1 MSFPINRR
9 QFIASAGALAMSRA
23 PVADAWASNEGVSPD
38 FVRDVIVVGAGGAG
52 LAAAIEAADAGASVV
67 VLEKMPVAGGNTFLA
82 DAFNAVDPVA
92 QKKIG
97 VTDSVEHHFRQ
108 MMESGEYR
116 ADPDLAK
123 LVAYG
128 APDTLD
134 WLKEKGVEFS
144 PDVYQVYSSL
154 WPRTHNPIRSFGLG
168 YVEPLRLAAV
178 RRGVDIRVNTRV
190 TALLR
195 EEALSGRVLGVTAEN
210 TARPTGT
217 PEHWVA
223 RRGVVIASGGFGAA
237 PALIERFDPLMKGL
251 RTTNHAGAT
260 GDMIAPLEDIGA
272 ATVGMEFIQLLPG
285 GSLSGRFIGAISPIE
300 NMILVDRSGHRFVAE
315 DAAGCRLTNAVLR
328 APGQC
333 AVVILDARGYAA
345 QKPSSKAAF
354 DAGMR
359 QGEAYEAATLNELA
373 LKLRIPAENLKR
385 TVRDY
390 NRAVEAKVDP
400 LGRNPNTLVST
411 IEIGPFYAAR
421 ISMSVN
427 CTLGGV
433 AIDTKARVLDRRR
446 HVIPGLFAAGEV
458 TGGIHGETLMG
469 GNSLSDVFTVGRL
482 AGREVSKET

>member
-1 MSFPINRR
+1 MSQTFTRR
-9 QFIASAGALAMSRA
+9 QFIGTAGALTLGAA
-23 PVADAWASNEGVSPD
+23 PASDAFALDAQMAPES
-38 FVRDVIVVGAGGAG
+38 VRDVIVVGAGGAG
-52 LAAAIEAADAGASVV
+52 LAAAIEAAEAGVSVLL
-67 VLEKMPVAGGNTFLA
+67 LEKMPQAGGNTLLA

-92 QKKIG
+92 QAKIG
-97 VTDSVEHHFRQ
+97 VKDSVEHHFRQ

-116 ADPDLAK
+116 ADPELAK

-128 APDTLD
+128 APETLA

-154 WPRTHNPIRSFGLG
+154 WPRTHNPTRSFGMG
-168 YVEPLRLAAV
+168 YVEPLR
-178 RRGVDIRVNTRV
+178 RRALEAGVEMRFNTRV
-190 TALLR
+190 VDLIR
-195 EEALSGRVLGVTAEN
+195 EEKLQGRVVGLTAHTRDGFERWY
-210 TARPTGT
+210 AKKGI
-217 PEHWVA
+217 
-223 RRGVVIASGGFGAA
+223 VIASGGFGAA

-251 RTTNHAGAT
+251 RTTNHSGAT
-260 GDMIAPLEDIGA
+260 GDLIAPLEDAGA

-285 GSLSGRFIGAISPIE
+285 GALSGRFIGAISPIE

-315 DAAGCRLTNAVLR
+315 DAAGCRFTNAVLR
-328 APGQC
+328 APGKT
-333 AVVILDARGYAA
+333 AYVLLDARGYGA
-345 QKPSSKAAF
+345 QKPSGKAAF

-359 QGEAYEAATLNELA
+359 QGEAFEAPTLGELA
-373 LKLRIPAENLKR
+373 LKLRIPADNLKR

-390 NRAVEAKVDP
+390 NRAVEEKDDP
-400 LGRNPNTLVST
+400 FGRNPNTLVST
-411 IEIGPFYAAR
+411 LEIGPFYAAR

-446 HVIPGLFAAGEV
+446 RVIPGLYAAGEV